1 MAFKMLHTCYRV
13 KNLQESIA
21 FYKEALDFEIV
32 KERDFPDAKFTLVYL
47 SNSLTTDEY
56 ELELTYNYDQTE
68 PYTIGT
74 GYGHIA
80 VESDDLE
87 ATHAR
92 HLAAG
97 FDVGPLKSL
106 ANNAASYYFITD
118 PDGYRIEII
127 QAK

>member
-13 KNLQESIA
+13 KNLQQSIA
-21 FYKEALDFEIV
+21 FYREALDFEIV
-32 KERDFPDAKFTLVYL
+32 KERDFPESKFTLVYL
-47 SNSLTTDEY
+47 SNSLTTDTY

-80 VESDDLE
+80 VETADLD

-97 FDVGPLKSL
+97 FEVGPLKSL
-106 ANNAASYYFITD
+106 SNNAASYYFITD
-118 PDGYRIEII
+118 PDGYKIEII